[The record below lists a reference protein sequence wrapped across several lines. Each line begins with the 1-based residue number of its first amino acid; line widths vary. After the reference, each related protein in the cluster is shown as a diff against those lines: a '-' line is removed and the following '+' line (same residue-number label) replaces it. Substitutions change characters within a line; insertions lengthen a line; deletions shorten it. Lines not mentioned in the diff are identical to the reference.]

1 MTRDTQGGFSMIEVL
16 ITIAI
21 LMIGLLGLAGLQTRV
36 ATAELEGY
44 QRAQALVI
52 VQDIVDRMEANKKNI
67 ASYVANDIGASG
79 TLNCTGRTGADLD
92 ICQVNNALVGTQ
104 EQAAGNSLGG
114 MIGGR
119 ACITNPSANLYIVNV
134 VWQGITPTV
143 APTAVACGAN
153 AFGDEKLRRAISIPV
168 RVATLGAV

>member
-1 MTRDTQGGFSMIEVL
+1 MRTHAQGGFSMIEVL

-21 LMIGLLGLAGLQTRV
+21 LMVGLLGLAGLQTRV
-36 ATAELEGY
+36 ATAEVEAY

-52 VQDIVDRMEANKKNI
+52 LQDIVDRMEANKRNI
-67 ASYVANDIGASG
+67 ASYVTNDIGASG

-104 EQAAGNSLGG
+104 EQAGG
-114 MIGGR
+114 ASYGAMIGGR
-119 ACITNPSANLYIVNV
+119 ACITSPSANLYIVSV

-143 APTAVACGAN
+143 APTGVACGAN
-153 AFGDEKLRRAISIPV
+153 AYGDEKLRRAVSVPV
-168 RVATLGAV
+168 RAATLSAV